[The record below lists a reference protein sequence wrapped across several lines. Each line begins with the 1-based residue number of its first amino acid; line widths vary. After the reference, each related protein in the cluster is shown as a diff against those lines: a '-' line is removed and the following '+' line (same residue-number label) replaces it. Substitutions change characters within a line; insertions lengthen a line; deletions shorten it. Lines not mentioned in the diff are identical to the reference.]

1 MRPPTVRAA
10 VLAAAAFLL
19 LPLAGAGARPP
30 ARLQVSARE
39 FGFAL
44 SRASTRRGPTIVQL
58 VNYGQD
64 DHDLALRRVDGSR
77 VERIGI
83 VHPGAT
89 GELDVRL
96 APGRYVLWC
105 TLADHR
111 QRGMTATLLVR

>member
-1 MRPPTVRAA
+1 VRLGSARAA
-10 VLAAAAFLL
+10 VLAATALL
-19 LPLAGAGARPP
+19 LVSHAAAGARAP

-39 FGFAL
+39 FGLAL
-44 SRASTRRGPTIVQL
+44 SRASTRAGPTIVQL

-64 DHDLALRRVDGSR
+64 DHDLALRRVGGSR
-77 VERIGI
+77 VERIGV
-83 VHPGAT
+83 VHPGAA

-111 QRGMTATLLVR
+111 RRGMTASLIVR